1 MVILLHRWSPGPQIP
16 DSSPRFHDAPKGSY
30 DIVVVQRQTYE
41 EGAMSIEIAAIVI
54 GGLMMIIP
62 ALYGARYERAV
73 WKLIESN
80 PNKALQILRSD
91 TACVVDHAVPW
102 LEKAQY
108 TGPFHINQVKGRTP
122 FSLRAMGLLRF
133 TLR

>member
-1 MVILLHRWSPGPQIP
+1 MN
-16 DSSPRFHDAPKGSY
+16 
-30 DIVVVQRQTYE
+30 
-41 EGAMSIEIAAIVI
+41 IETVAIVI

-80 PNKALQILRSD
+80 PNKVLQILRSD

-108 TGPFHINQVKGRTP
+108 TGPFHLDQPGEKTHSLFIKSNGVTQVYA
-122 FSLRAMGLLRF
+122 SLIAGL
-133 TLR
+133 TTA